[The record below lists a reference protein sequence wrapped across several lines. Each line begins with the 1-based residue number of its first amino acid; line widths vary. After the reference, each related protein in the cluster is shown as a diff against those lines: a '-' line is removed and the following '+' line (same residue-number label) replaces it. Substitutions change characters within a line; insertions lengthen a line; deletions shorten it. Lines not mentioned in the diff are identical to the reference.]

1 VSAFVTHL
9 VHLRGGAVHVD
20 VARTAELGVRDIEIE
35 SNTRGADGIPL
46 YDEACAKEAMELVG
60 N

>member
-1 VSAFVTHL
+1 
-9 VHLRGGAVHVD
+9 
-20 VARTAELGVRDIEIE
+20 VRCIEIE

-46 YDEACAKEAMELVG
+46 YDEACAKEATELVLGG